1 MDLSRVR
8 KRRDRSETM
17 SDKERRTVTLDAE
30 NNKVLEESDNASA
43 IVNDLV
49 EQYRKNGDRG
59 TAALE
64 LQREQK
70 QRELKNAKRKVENLE
85 QDITELDA
93 LIREYQREEDAEL
106 QEAREKLAE
115 TPKEPDNPAI
125 KSWAKDLGLT
135 PEQLLDELD
144 N

>member
-1 MDLSRVR
+1 MT
-8 KRRDRSETM
+8 E
-17 SDKERRTVTLDAE
+17 KERRTVTLDPE
-30 NNKVLEESDNASA
+30 NDRVLEDSDNASA

-85 QDITELDA
+85 QDIAELDA

-125 KSWAKDLGLT
+125 QSWAQDLGLT

>member
-1 MDLSRVR
+1 
-8 KRRDRSETM
+8 M

-30 NNKVLEESDNASA
+30 NDKVLEESDNASA

-85 QDITELDA
+85 QDIAELDA

-106 QEAREKLAE
+106 QEAREKLAK

>member
-1 MDLSRVR
+1 MT
-8 KRRDRSETM
+8 E
-17 SDKERRTVTLDAE
+17 KERRTVTLDPE
-30 NNKVLEESDNASA
+30 NDRVLEDSDNASA

-85 QDITELDA
+85 QDIAELDA

-106 QEAREKLAE
+106 QEARAKLAQ

-125 KSWAKDLGLT
+125 KSWAQDLGLT

>member
-1 MDLSRVR
+1 
-8 KRRDRSETM
+8 M

-30 NNKVLEESDNASA
+30 NDKVLEESDNASA

-85 QDITELDA
+85 QDIAELDA

>member
-1 MDLSRVR
+1 MTE
-8 KRRDRSETM
+8 K
-17 SDKERRTVTLDAE
+17 KRRTVTLDPE
-30 NNKVLEESDNASA
+30 NDRVLEDSDNASA

-85 QDITELDA
+85 QDIAELDA

-106 QEAREKLAE
+106 QEAREKLAQ

-125 KSWAKDLGLT
+125 QSWAQDLGLT

>member
-1 MDLSRVR
+1 MT
-8 KRRDRSETM
+8 E
-17 SDKERRTVTLDAE
+17 KERRTVTLDPE
-30 NNKVLEESDNASA
+30 NDRVLEDSDNASA

-70 QRELKNAKRKVENLE
+70 QRELKNAKRKVENLK
-85 QDITELDA
+85 QDIAELDA

-106 QEAREKLAE
+106 QEAREKLAQ

-125 KSWAKDLGLT
+125 QSWAQDLGLT

>member
-1 MDLSRVR
+1 
-8 KRRDRSETM
+8 M

-30 NNKVLEESDNASA
+30 NDKILEESDNASA

-85 QDITELDA
+85 QDIAELDA